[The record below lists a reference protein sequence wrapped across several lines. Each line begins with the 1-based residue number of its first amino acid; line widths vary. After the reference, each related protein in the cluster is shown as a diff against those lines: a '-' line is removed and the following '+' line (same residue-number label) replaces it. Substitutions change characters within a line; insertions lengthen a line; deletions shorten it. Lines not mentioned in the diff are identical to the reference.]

1 MISSV
6 GAGGRVQYLRVVR
19 LRVLEKV
26 TFEQRLEEG
35 KKIGHVGIWEKSTT
49 GKKNSQSKGPGLGIC
64 LVNKGRIGCRL

>member
-26 TFEQRLEEG
+26 MFEQRLEEG
-35 KKIGHVGIWEKSTT
+35 KRIGRVGVWEKSTT
-49 GKKNSQSKGPGLGIC
+49 GKKNSQSKGP
-64 LVNKGRIGCRL
+64 VKGYDRCI